1 MRVEMQ
7 RAKEMLRSAVNRAPL
22 VAVRTTWH
30 EAVAAADGEAVAVQG
45 PDLPYPGEPA
55 MHVSADAEDAGVRVE
70 IVEEPAT
77 VTPPSSF
84 SGAAATDATAPPAPQ
99 PQSSSRASEPA
110 ATAPPAPPKPSTTAA
125 AAAAAAATAAAPAR
139 ARKDPKDS
147 QSQSQPKPKPKTA
160 VLRGYELERELK
172 RCVGDDAAVD
182 RLFTTWKPT
191 HAGKMFDGLLEADV
205 VVDFLLAAGRYHSR
219 GHGPA
224 DALVAWFEAIAG
236 AGSFRMVK
244 ALVAAEQREKLKGAL
259 AGAAGAGAD
268 RARVDGALALWG
280 LSE

>member
-1 MRVEMQ
+1 M
-7 RAKEMLRSAVNRAPL
+7 
-22 VAVRTTWH
+22 
-30 EAVAAADGEAVAVQG
+30 
-45 PDLPYPGEPA
+45 
-55 MHVSADAEDAGVRVE
+55 
-70 IVEEPAT
+70 
-77 VTPPSSF
+77 
-84 SGAAATDATAPPAPQ
+84 
-99 PQSSSRASEPA
+99 
-110 ATAPPAPPKPSTTAA
+110 
-125 AAAAAAATAAAPAR
+125 
-139 ARKDPKDS
+139 
-147 QSQSQPKPKPKTA
+147 
-160 VLRGYELERELK
+160 
-172 RCVGDDAAVD
+172 D
-182 RLFTTWKPT
+182 RLFTTLKPT